1 MMVRVHVICEG
12 QTEEMFVKELL
23 VPTFLAKG
31 ILLVPALIGK
41 PGHKGGNFKFERLQ
55 TDVKNRLLGERTAYC
70 TTFFD
75 YYGLPQSF
83 PGKNIYDS
91 QVDVD
96 IDTKAAGVQSAMT
109 KELTTLIGSD
119 AMRRFIPFVQMYE
132 FEALLFSDPLAFA
145 RSISNEHLSQ
155 DLTDIAEKFDSPEH
169 INNSPQTAP
178 SKRIESL
185 IRGYEKPLMGTLAAL
200 EVGLDIM
207 REKCKLF
214 DNWLKQLESLAVVE
228 SSKPRC

>member
-1 MMVRVHVICEG
+1 MIRVHVICEG
-12 QTEEMFVKELL
+12 QTEEMFVNELL
-23 VPTFLAKG
+23 VPTFLAKDL
-31 ILLVPALIGK
+31 LLVPALIGR

-83 PGKNIYDS
+83 PGKDIHNS
-91 QVDVD
+91 QVDIVA
-96 IDTKAAGVQSAMT
+96 KATRVQDAMT
-109 KELTTLIGSD
+109 AKLTRLIGDD

-132 FEALLFSDPLAFA
+132 FEALLFSDPIAFA
-145 RSISNEHLSQ
+145 RGISNEHLSQ
-155 DLTDIAEKFDSPEH
+155 NLTDIAEQFDSPEH

-178 SKRIESL
+178 SKRIEGL

-200 EVGLDIM
+200 EVGLDSM
-207 REKCKLF
+207 RQNCELF
-214 DNWLKQLESLAVVE
+214 DNWLKQLEKLTVV
-228 SSKPRC
+228 

>member
-1 MMVRVHVICEG
+1 MIRVHVICEG
-12 QTEEMFVKELL
+12 QTEEMFVNELL
-23 VPTFLAKG
+23 VPTFLAKDL
-31 ILLVPALIGK
+31 LLVPALIGR

-83 PGKNIYDS
+83 PGKDIHDS
-91 QVDVD
+91 QVDIV
-96 IDTKAAGVQSAMT
+96 TKATSVQEAMT
-109 KELTTLIGSD
+109 TELTRLIGDD

-132 FEALLFSDPLAFA
+132 FESLLFSDPIAFA
-145 RSISNEHLSQ
+145 RGISKEHLSQ
-155 DLTDIAEKFDSPEH
+155 NLTDIAEQFDSPEH

-178 SKRIESL
+178 SKRIEGL

-200 EVGLDIM
+200 EVGLDSM
-207 REKCKLF
+207 RQNCELF
-214 DNWLKQLESLAVVE
+214 DNWLKQLEKLTVV
-228 SSKPRC
+228 